1 MVEERSRQYL
11 FISYASEDGD
21 LAEWL
26 TLKLTSEGYAVWCD
40 RFKLLGGESYPRNI
54 DEAIKSETFRVIAL
68 LSRFSLSKPNPVKER
83 TLALNIARS
92 RKEDF
97 LIPLNVDGLRPTE
110 LDWMTSDLTFI
121 PFYKSWA
128 LGLRKLLKKLSSI
141 DAPKPIRNGKE
152 TVAATFL
159 DTGFTD
165 DQPEEVSTN
174 CLRILR
180 IPDVIKKFRFNT
192 YVSRY
197 ALLTLADTWAI
208 YPKDGGTA
216 FAFHSPPED
225 HRVNY
230 QITYE
235 KEYALSKTATIEGI
249 DSGNIVKN
257 LLSRSIHAELSRR
270 GLVADRN
277 KLHFPPGLLDGNRI
291 RFRGYSGRYTRV
303 QVSGR
308 RIWRRVEQEP
318 EEFQYCLSPRFR
330 VRQDLDYGYIAQLT
344 IGLRLTD
351 MSGEPLKRKSA
362 FARGR
367 RIRKNWW
374 NHEWYNRSLA
384 IVSYLAGDKDTIV
397 LGENERE
404 QIVISAEFIK
414 GEVPVRV
421 VEEKTSE
428 HEEPI
433 EDEIELVVDEWDD
446 EELEEV
452 SVIQKEIDDLDE
464 S

>member
-1 MVEERSRQYL
+1 M

-26 TLKLTSEGYAVWCD
+26 VLKLTSEGYAVWCD

-54 DEAIKSETFRVIAL
+54 DDAIKNEAFRVIAL
-68 LSRFSLSKPNPVKER
+68 LSRNSLSKPNPVKER
-83 TLALNIARS
+83 TLALNMARS

-141 DAPKPIRNGKE
+141 DAPKPIKNGKE
-152 TVAATFL
+152 TAAATFL

-174 CLRILR
+174 CLRILS
-180 IPDVIKKFRFNT
+180 IPEAIKKFRFNT

-208 YPKDGGTA
+208 YPKDRKTV

-225 HRVNY
+225 LRVNFR
-230 QITYE
+230 ITYE
-235 KEYALSKTATIEGI
+235 GEYVLSETDIIEGL
-249 DSGNIVKN
+249 DSGNIVTN
-257 LLSRSIHAELSRR
+257 LLSRSIHAELARR

-277 KLHFPPGLLDGNRI
+277 RLYFPPGLLVDNKI
-291 RFRGYSGRYTRV
+291 RFRGYSGRYTTV

-308 RIWRRVEQEP
+308 RMWRRVNQEP

-344 IGLRLTD
+344 ISLRLTD
-351 MSGEPLKRKSA
+351 MSGEPLKSRPA
-362 FARGR
+362 FARAR
-367 RIRKNWW
+367 RIRKSWW
-374 NHEWYNRSLA
+374 NHEWFNRSLA
-384 IVSYLAGDKDTIV
+384 IVSYLAGDKDTVV

-404 QIVISAEFIK
+404 QIVISTEFIK
-414 GEVPVRV
+414 GKVPLSVID
-421 VEEKTSE
+421 EKTSE

-433 EDEIELVVDEWDD
+433 EDEIEMVVDEYD
-446 EELEEV
+446 EEESEEV
-452 SVIQKEIDDLDE
+452 SVIQDGIDDLDE
-464 S
+464 P